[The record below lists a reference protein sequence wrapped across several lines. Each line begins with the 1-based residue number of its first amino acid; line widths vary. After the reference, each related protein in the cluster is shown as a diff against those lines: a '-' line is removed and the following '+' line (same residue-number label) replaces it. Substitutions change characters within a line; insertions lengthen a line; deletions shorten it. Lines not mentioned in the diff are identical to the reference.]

1 MIIKIKINVKRI
13 VELISINL
21 CEDWNFIKLRPK
33 RIQISGKKWRSYKI
47 IKIATIKSLLFKR
60 FFLFWIGYIPN
71 ILKTENSKINT
82 FVIWYGALRYTCKF
96 IYLKIFHNLL
106 LVRLLYNFNFYK
118 NASYHS
124 SNGFTYKYF
133 GKIAKLNI

>member
-47 IKIATIKSLLFKR
+47 IKIATRAYYLND

-96 IYLKIFHNLL
+96 IYLKTFHNLL
-106 LVRLLYNFNFYK
+106 LVCLSYNFNFHK